1 MTLEQINDI
10 IENLEA
16 DLITWKTL
24 RDEKR
29 LEK

>member
-16 DLITWKTL
+16 DLIKWKTL